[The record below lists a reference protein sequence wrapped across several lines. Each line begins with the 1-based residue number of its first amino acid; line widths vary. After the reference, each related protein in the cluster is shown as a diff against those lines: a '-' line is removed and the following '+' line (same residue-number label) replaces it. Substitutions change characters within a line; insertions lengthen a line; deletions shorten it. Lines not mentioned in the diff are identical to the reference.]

1 VSARFYDLI
10 YRRGTPWEGGPR
22 PELVELVTS
31 GRLDPSTGSRAVDL
45 GCGSG
50 ANAIF
55 LAEHGFDVTGV
66 DFSGVALAKAAAKS
80 AATSAAPR
88 WVQADLT
95 GPGIPGV
102 SGPYDLLV
110 DYGTLDDLK
119 GRRRAAMAANLIEL
133 ARLGASFLLW
143 CFYDEI
149 RWWRRREGPFPGLK
163 PGEET
168 ALFGQA
174 FDIERLPTPAT
185 GTGFACFLLTRAG

>member
-1 VSARFYDLI
+1 M
-10 YRRGTPWEGGPR
+10 
-22 PELVELVTS
+22 TS
-31 GRLDPSTGSRAVDL
+31 GRLDPTTGSRAVDL

-80 AATSAAPR
+80 AAPR

-95 GPGIPGV
+95 GPGIPGAP
-102 SGPYDLLV
+102 GPYDLLV

-119 GRRRAAMAANLIEL
+119 GKRRIAMADNIIGL
-133 ARLGASFLLW
+133 ARPGASFLLW

-149 RWWRRREGPFPGLK
+149 RWWRRREAPFPGLK

-168 ALFGQA
+168 ALFGHA

-185 GTGFACFLLTRAG
+185 GTGFACFLLTKAV